1 VVREAAD
8 VPVFDRQNVLTSRHE
23 SATINKN
30 QEFFELTNRIAV
42 LAALVLGVSFAAG
55 AQTAVPTKVGIINI
69 QAALVNTR
77 EGQKAQSE
85 LQART
90 APRQKELEKR
100 KSEVDAMR
108 EQLNRM
114 SNAGSPEQKE
124 RLMRDIDTKTKAFNR
139 DVEDAQADLDQ
150 EQGRVLNELG
160 GKMMKVIEQYA
171 RDNGYAVVLDVSN
184 QQTPVIW
191 ASSAVDITKDIVE
204 AYDKAAPAPP
214 AAAPTTTGPATS
226 GAKPA
231 VPATRP
237 PVGGGAGAA
246 KPTAP
251 KPGTPK

>member
-1 VVREAAD
+1 M
-8 VPVFDRQNVLTSRHE
+8 
-23 SATINKN
+23 
-30 QEFFELTNRIAV
+30 TNRIAV
-42 LAALVLGVSFAAG
+42 LAALALGIPIAAV

-100 KSEVDAMR
+100 KGEIDAMR

-124 RLMRDIDTKTKAFNR
+124 KLMRDIDAKTKAFNR

-160 GKMMKVIEQYA
+160 GKMMKIIEQYA
-171 RDNGYAVVLDVSN
+171 RDNNYAVILDVSN

-191 ASSAVDITKDIVE
+191 ASSAVEITKDIVE
-204 AYDKAAPAPP
+204 AYDKAVPAPAATGGTGTTPP
-214 AAAPTTTGPATS
+214 PTS

-231 VPATRP
+231 VPATKPAVPATKP
-237 PVGGGAGAA
+237 PIGGGAV
-246 KPTAP
+246 KPLAP
-251 KPGTPK
+251 KPGTVK

>member
-1 VVREAAD
+1 
-8 VPVFDRQNVLTSRHE
+8 
-23 SATINKN
+23 
-30 QEFFELTNRIAV
+30 LTNRIAG
-42 LAALVLGVSFAAG
+42 LAALALAVSFAAG
-55 AQTAVPTKVGIINI
+55 AQTGTPTRVGIINI

-85 LQART
+85 LQSRT

-100 KSEVDAMR
+100 KGEVDAMR

-124 RLMRDIDTKTKAFNR
+124 KLMRDIDTKTKAFNR

-171 RDNGYAVVLDVSN
+171 RDNNYAVILDVSN

-191 ASSAVDITKDIVE
+191 ASSAVDITKDIID
-204 AYDKAAPAPP
+204 AYDKAAPGPAP
-214 AAAPTTTGPATS
+214 AAAPPATS

-231 VPATRP
+231 VPASKP
-237 PVGGGAGAA
+237 PATGLSPSPVKPAAA
-246 KPTAP
+246 KP
-251 KPGTPK
+251 K

>member
-1 VVREAAD
+1 
-8 VPVFDRQNVLTSRHE
+8 L
-23 SATINKN
+23 IN
-30 QEFFELTNRIAV
+30 RMAV
-42 LAALVLGVSFAAG
+42 SAALALGLSFAAA
-55 AQTAVPTKVGIINI
+55 AQTTVPSKVGIINI

-77 EGQKAQSE
+77 EGQKAQAD

-100 KSEVDAMR
+100 KGEIDALR
-108 EQLNRM
+108 EQLNRT

-139 DVEDAQADLDQ
+139 DVEDAQSDLDQ

-171 RDNGYAVVLDVSN
+171 RDNGFAVILDVSS

-191 ASSAVDITKDIVE
+191 ASSSIDVTKDIID
-204 AYDKAAPAPP
+204 AYDKAAPSAPATGTGTTAPP
-214 AAAPTTTGPATS
+214 PTS

-231 VPATRP
+231 VPATRTPVPGVTPSTKP
-237 PVGGGAGAA
+237 PVTPPKPGAA
-246 KPTAP
+246 K
-251 KPGTPK
+251 